1 MKLTMPK
8 RKMKKSWGS
17 IEKNYLENFVLV
29 FLFQK
34 ITFCTFLVAMKV
46 DLFLAS
52 FFSLLLGMLIG
63 VDKTVGFR
71 HD

>member
-1 MKLTMPK
+1 
-8 RKMKKSWGS
+8 MKKSWGS
-17 IEKNYLENFVLV
+17 IEKNYLENF

-63 VDKTVGFR
+63 VDKAVGVR

>member
-1 MKLTMPK
+1 MPK

-29 FLFQK
+29 FFVSENYVLYIFSSK
-34 ITFCTFLVAMKV
+34 KV

-71 HD
+71 QD

>member
-29 FLFQK
+29 FFVSENYVLYIFSSNEGGFVTSLIFLFV
-34 ITFCTFLVAMKV
+34 TWNA
-46 DLFLAS
+46 DWS
-52 FFSLLLGMLIG
+52 
-63 VDKTVGFR
+63 R
-71 HD
+71 

>member
-29 FLFQK
+29 FFVSENYVLYIFSSNEGGFVPSLIFLFV
-34 ITFCTFLVAMKV
+34 TWNA
-46 DLFLAS
+46 DLS
-52 FFSLLLGMLIG
+52 
-63 VDKTVGFR
+63 R
-71 HD
+71 